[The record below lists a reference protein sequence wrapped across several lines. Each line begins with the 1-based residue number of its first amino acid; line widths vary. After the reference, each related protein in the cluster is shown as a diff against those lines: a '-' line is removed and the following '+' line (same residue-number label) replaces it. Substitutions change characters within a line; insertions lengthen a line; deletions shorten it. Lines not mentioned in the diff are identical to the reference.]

1 MPTAAW
7 WAPLARE
14 GEIRSRS
21 WPVTTND
28 NPGAGADATQDPR
41 ELLLAAR
48 RALLDLGD
56 VEVAPSH
63 KTTATEKVDDDAT
76 PLSEMHQVIASR
88 RNQERTGNLRAI
100 DAALARLAADPD
112 SYGLC
117 MDCEEPIKPRRLR
130 LMPWVTRCIQCQ
142 AGGESDVGRPGR
154 RRHLT
159 DYD

>member
-1 MPTAAW
+1 MPTAAR

-14 GEIRSRS
+14 GGIRSRS

-88 RNQERTGNLRAI
+88 RNQERTANLRAI

-130 LMPWVTRCIQCQ
+130 LMPWVTRCIQRQ

>member
-1 MPTAAW
+1 MPTGLRRV
-7 WAPLARE
+7 PLARA

-21 WPVTTND
+21 RQVTTD
-28 NPGAGADATQDPR
+28 DSHDASLDASLDAR
-41 ELLLAAR
+41 ERLLAAR

-56 VEVAPSH
+56 VEIAPSH

-76 PLSEMHQVIASR
+76 PLAEMHQVIASR
-88 RNQERTGNLRAI
+88 RNQERTANLRAI
-100 DAALARLAADPD
+100 DAALARLAAEPE

-117 MDCEEPIKPRRLR
+117 TDCDEPIKPRRLQ